1 MGYNPSTYPNMEKN
15 IAEKRALTRDAI
27 ADDLRAT
34 ILSVA
39 SLVRALFSAMFFSIF
54 GYVLGLY
61 PIQIALGVIGAIA
74 IAITAVVSLKMVGI
88 HVSKN

>member
-1 MGYNPSTYPNMEKN
+1 MAGLGKKRSFRLKST
-15 IAEKRALTRDAI
+15 LLDA
-27 ADDLRAT
+27 ARGKT
-34 ILSVA
+34 SV
-39 SLVRALFSAMFFSIF
+39 LMMFFSIF

>member
-1 MGYNPSTYPNMEKN
+1 
-15 IAEKRALTRDAI
+15 
-27 ADDLRAT
+27 
-34 ILSVA
+34 
-39 SLVRALFSAMFFSIF
+39 MFFSIF